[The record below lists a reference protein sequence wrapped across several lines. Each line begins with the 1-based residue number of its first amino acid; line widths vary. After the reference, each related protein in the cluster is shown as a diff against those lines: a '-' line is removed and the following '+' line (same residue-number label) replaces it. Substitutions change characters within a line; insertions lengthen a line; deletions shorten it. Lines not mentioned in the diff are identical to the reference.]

1 MSVGRS
7 SLIGQEVCGTVCTWE
22 KGSLIRAGSELMTFY
37 HQEQPPHL
45 PFTKNQTA
53 ETYQSNYVIKS
64 FQEVLIFI
72 NSVFRSNWGTVLTL
86 YLVLVWM
93 EEYYKLSKKINS
105 GILWMNVCNW
115 WVSKHYRKNTFR
127 KVLILKYCMRTGCLM
142 MKQFMRSYKE
152 KNCIALTATCCKC
165 ICVMLHEHLY
175 VLLR

>member
-7 SLIGQEVCGTVCTWE
+7 SMIGQEVCGTVCTWE

-37 HQEQPPHL
+37 HQASPPPLYQKPNSRDISIKLCHKKL
-45 PFTKNQTA
+45 PG
-53 ETYQSNYVIKS
+53 S
-64 FQEVLIFI
+64 FNIY
-72 NSVFRSNWGTVLTL
+72 SVFRSNWGTVLTL
-86 YLVLVWM
+86 CLVLVWM

-127 KVLILKYCMRTGCLM
+127 KVLIPKYCVRTGCLM